1 MKVKTWK
8 IFHAKESFDDDDVDS
23 LNTPKWLHV
32 FTWSSFYFI
41 LFHMKD
47 IHFDNV
53 IHCLD
58 DVRHDDDC
66 PMVELKWHFSIWKK
80 KSKSNERVWR
90 LFSQKLFDK
99 PTSLTSLTNSITN
112 FYHKQWRVIWCRQRN
127 AHWHW
132 QSVIYKVCSLL
143 FNQILILKKS
153 ILRFDFSQS
162 KLLI

>member
-1 MKVKTWK
+1 MFSHDHHF
-8 IFHAKESFDDDDVDS
+8 I
-23 LNTPKWLHV
+23 L
-32 FTWSSFYFI
+32 FYFI
-41 LFHMKD
+41 WKTFTLTMLYIVLMTFVTMMTVQWLSWND
-47 IHFDNV
+47 IF
-53 IHCLD
+53 
-58 DVRHDDDC
+58 
-66 PMVELKWHFSIWKK
+66 PFGKK

-112 FYHKQWRVIWCRQRN
+112 FYHKQWRVIWWRQRN